1 MQCVNSSELNV
12 KASLDTPLS
21 PGFATSPS
29 VSLKKGS
36 RPAKGEQHANEY
48 TRVHG
53 HKTGKSYV
61 LEGAGLFLEHS
72 IEGKEV
78 VENPGHQSELGN

>member
-1 MQCVNSSELNV
+1 MS
-12 KASLDTPLS
+12 
-21 PGFATSPS
+21 
-29 VSLKKGS
+29 
-36 RPAKGEQHANEY
+36 Y

-72 IEGKEV
+72 IEGGEV

>member
-1 MQCVNSSELNV
+1 M

-21 PGFATSPS
+21 PGFRTSPS
-29 VSLKKGS
+29 VRLKRGS

-53 HKTGKSYV
+53 HKSGKSYV
-61 LEGAGLFLEHS
+61 LKGARLFLEHS
-72 IEGKEV
+72 TECGEV
-78 VENPGHQSELGN
+78 VKNLGHQTELGN